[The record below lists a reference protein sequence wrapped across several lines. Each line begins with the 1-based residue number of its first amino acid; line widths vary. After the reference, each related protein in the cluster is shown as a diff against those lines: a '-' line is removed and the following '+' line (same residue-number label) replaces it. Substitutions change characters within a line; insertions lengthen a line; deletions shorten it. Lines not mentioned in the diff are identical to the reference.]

1 MPSLIYLD
9 LAPRR
14 CDDREFSSERINAQI
29 VAPCQVDTVD
39 GPRKI
44 LSALLCGG
52 CVGERQLSVNGH
64 EEFWARV
71 EELEPRQWPLLS
83 DIMGHS
89 MHERARAFVDGG
101 STSRCKRL

>member
-1 MPSLIYLD
+1 MTVSILDEPSKVSGFLDTMPSLIYLD

-14 CDDREFSSERINAQI
+14 CDDREFSSEGIDAQI

-52 CVGERQLSVNGH
+52 GVWER
-64 EEFWARV
+64 
-71 EELEPRQWPLLS
+71 
-83 DIMGHS
+83 
-89 MHERARAFVDGG
+89 
-101 STSRCKRL
+101 

>member
-1 MPSLIYLD
+1 VGVSESPATVSILSQASKVSGFFDTMPSLIYLD

-52 CVGERQLSVNGH
+52 CVRER
-64 EEFWARV
+64 
-71 EELEPRQWPLLS
+71 
-83 DIMGHS
+83 
-89 MHERARAFVDGG
+89 
-101 STSRCKRL
+101 

>member
-1 MPSLIYLD
+1 VGVSESPATVSILSQPSKVSSFLDAMPSLIYLD

-44 LSALLCGG
+44 LGALLCGG
-52 CVGERQLSVNGH
+52 GVRER
-64 EEFWARV
+64 
-71 EELEPRQWPLLS
+71 
-83 DIMGHS
+83 
-89 MHERARAFVDGG
+89 
-101 STSRCKRL
+101 